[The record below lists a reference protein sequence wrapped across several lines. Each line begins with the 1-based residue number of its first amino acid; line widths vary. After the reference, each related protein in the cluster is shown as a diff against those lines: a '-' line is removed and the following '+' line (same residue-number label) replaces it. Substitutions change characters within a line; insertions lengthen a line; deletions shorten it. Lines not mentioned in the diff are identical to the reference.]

1 MNRAR
6 AWTLAAAIAALGAT
20 DWRPP
25 SLPRMGCPQPPPPKP
40 SRGSAS
46 PASGLPG
53 RGPAAAGA
61 SNHVAVARAVRDA
74 RARAGAI
81 ARALGVRVGEV
92 EYIDLPQLGQFL
104 QRRTTGIAAA
114 AATVRFAIVGGA
126 AGAGAAHELSAN
138 GSAFAT
144 VRPADRDRSQPIKLA
159 LLAARRQVTPK
170 AAEEARRNARAA
182 ARAAGLG
189 LGPIVS
195 ISEAPTPYYGYG
207 STYYDAVLGQFGPG
221 RFCGYYRR
229 PVFRPD
235 PTTGR
240 LRIVRRVPTRR
251 CVYPVSYSVAL
262 EVGYLAAERG

>member
-20 DWRPP
+20 
-25 SLPRMGCPQPPPPKP
+25 L
-40 SRGSAS
+40 A
-46 PASGLPG
+46 PAIVAADGLPAATAAEAEPG
-53 RGPAAAGA
+53 ISVTGVGFARSRSAAARRA